1 MENGP
6 QNTRKYYIAAG
17 KKARKCYSVADGSPF
32 WGVMLSRV
40 RGCSRIPET
49 GMWFCLHRPHARGM
63 GWGRKSRPHGC
74 AHMCKGWGNVSFSDG
89 LGRDSRAF
97 KSSAYMVIC
106 VDNSTGR
113 IYGNYRAYRKINAN
127 GGRRCRQVQSV
138 TAEKSA
144 FRDARQCRGVR
155 DPDAWSGM
163 PWAVVSVPVWRSES
177 QMPKVLKK
185 FCFRT
190 GISKKA

>member
-1 MENGP
+1 
-6 QNTRKYYIAAG
+6 
-17 KKARKCYSVADGSPF
+17 
-32 WGVMLSRV
+32 
-40 RGCSRIPET
+40 
-49 GMWFCLHRPHARGM
+49 
-63 GWGRKSRPHGC
+63 
-74 AHMCKGWGNVSFSDG
+74 MCKGWGNVSFSDG

-177 QMPKVLKK
+177 QMTKVLKK